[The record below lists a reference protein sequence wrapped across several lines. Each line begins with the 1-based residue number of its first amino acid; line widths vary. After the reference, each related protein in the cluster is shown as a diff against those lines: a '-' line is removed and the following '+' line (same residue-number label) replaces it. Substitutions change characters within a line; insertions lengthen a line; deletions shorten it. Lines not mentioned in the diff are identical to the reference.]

1 MKITKQRLK
10 EIIKEELIR
19 SLKESKEV
27 HISNIAKKI
36 DRLEQ
41 AAQNAKKGMQN
52 MEQGATDDA
61 DLQDI
66 RSTNAYF
73 AKQQEVMNLED
84 KIELLTKQLQQ
95 LKQDQPGQLTR
106 GVKEGA
112 DQLDPDKY
120 YLMDFDRVYK
130 GPFDSYE
137 EAEAAED
144 IGGLQIKSPKP
155 KFSPE
160 EIAAAKARAA
170 KFGL

>member
-10 EIIKEELIR
+10 EIIKEELGKV
-19 SLKESKEV
+19 LKE
-27 HISNIAKKI
+27 
-36 DRLEQ
+36 REQ
-41 AAQNAKKGMQN
+41 
-52 MEQGATDDA
+52 
-61 DLQDI
+61 L
-66 RSTNAYF
+66 
-73 AKQQEVMNLED
+73 
-84 KIELLTKQLQQ
+84 
-95 LKQDQPGQLTR
+95 
-106 GVKEGA
+106 
-112 DQLDPDKY
+112 PDKY

-137 EAEAAED
+137 DAEKAEKEAAREG